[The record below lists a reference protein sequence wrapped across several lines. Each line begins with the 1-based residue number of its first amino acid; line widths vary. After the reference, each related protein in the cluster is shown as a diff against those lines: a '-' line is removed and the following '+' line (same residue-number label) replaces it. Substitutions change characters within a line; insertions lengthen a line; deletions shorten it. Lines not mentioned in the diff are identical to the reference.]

1 MNLIN
6 EILDDLNLVGQGK
19 VREIYEIDDK
29 LLLVSS
35 DRISAFDVIM
45 DQKIPGKG
53 KVLNGIS
60 EFWFNKTKDIIPNHM
75 ISTDTSDFGSTAQK
89 HKNYLEGRSMLV
101 KKAKPLP
108 VECVVRGYIAGSGWK
123 EYQNTGTICG
133 ISLPDG
139 LKKYQQLPEPVFTPS
154 TKAEEGH
161 DENIDFEQM
170 TEIIGKERSE
180 ELKNIS
186 LKIYKFGHD
195 YLNKRGIILADTKFE
210 FGIYGD
216 RIILIDEVMTPDS
229 SRFWLKEHYEPGEE
243 QHNFDKQIL
252 RDHLEEIGWNKQ
264 PPPPVLP
271 DEIIEKTQSKY
282 EEALRR
288 IKE

>member
-1 MNLIN
+1 MLF
-6 EILDDLNLVGQGK
+6 
-19 VREIYEIDDK
+19 RS
-29 LLLVSS
+29 VSS

-60 EFWFNKTKDIIPNHM
+60 EFWFNKTQDIIPNHM
-75 ISTDTSDFGSTAQK
+75 LSTDTSDFGPMAEK
-89 HKNYLEGRSMLV
+89 HSDYLEDRSMLV

-123 EYQNTGTICG
+123 EYQNNGTICG
-133 ISLPDG
+133 ISLPEG

-161 DENIDFEQM
+161 DENIDFKQM
-170 TEIIGKERSE
+170 TDIIGKETAE
-180 ELKNIS
+180 KLKNIS
-186 LKIYKFGHD
+186 LEIYKFGRD
-195 YLNKRGIILADTKFE
+195 YLNRRGIILADTKFE
-210 FGIYGD
+210 FGIFNE

-229 SRFWLKEHYEPGEE
+229 SRFWLKEHYVPGKE
-243 QHNFDKQIL
+243 QYNFDKQIL
-252 RDHLEEIGWNKQ
+252 RDHLEESGWNKQ
-264 PPPPVLP
+264 PPPPELP
-271 DEIIEKTQSKY
+271 EEIIQRTKSKY